1 MPPRPGRRARPA
13 PTVRCWPAAATGS
26 RLGGAGAGVPLDP
39 ILAEDAC
46 LAERLDQGQH
56 APVPDS
62 PPQPHHERAVVDLI
76 EAGRDVAFQHPLIP
90 MGCQQV
96 DLGDGVLRPAPG
108 AEPVGA
114 RVEVRLEDRLQHQL
128 ERGLDHPVPDGRDP
142 QPALWP
148 PGLGSAA
155 PAPATAPTSGP
166 SVGPE
171 LGQERLLTPHGRD
184 VVGRLAIYPGRA
196 GALVALDPAPPTS
209 SNAGSQTRL

>member
-1 MPPRPGRRARPA
+1 
-13 PTVRCWPAAATGS
+13 
-26 RLGGAGAGVPLDP
+26 
-39 ILAEDAC
+39 
-46 LAERLDQGQH
+46 
-56 APVPDS
+56 
-62 PPQPHHERAVVDLI
+62 VVDLI

-96 DLGDGVLRPAPG
+96 DLGDGVLRPAAR
-108 AEPVGA
+108 AEPVRA

-142 QPALWP
+142 QPALLAAGLGDQPLPHRQRHKP
-148 PGLGSAA
+148 PGLQ
-155 PAPATAPTSGP
+155 
-166 SVGPE
+166 VGPE
-171 LGQERLLTPHGRD
+171 LGEERLLAPHGRD